1 MRAGIHFV
9 GPQTHHHLQ
18 AVPLSDP
25 ISTFVS
31 RNKKNTP
38 ENTAF
43 LNPVIASRKRRR
55 PFKSEAPSRTIL
67 KERKGPNKREWRDHE
82 ITQLINLWEQEE
94 ALYNSKL

>member
-1 MRAGIHFV
+1 MLGHKLTITYK
-9 GPQTHHHLQ
+9 QSLSQ
-18 AVPLSDP
+18 IPLAHSFQE
-25 ISTFVS
+25 I
-31 RNKKNTP
+31 KKNTP

-55 PFKSEAPSRTIL
+55 PFKPEAPSRTIL